1 MKMSATTTTRGFR
14 TEDITFRGARKQ
26 SAVEDEIRAENPE
39 LFVEDIVE
47 VPISLTPE
55 QVINFYKQKI
65 ERAVDSNEKRLYSQT
80 IKWINELADV
90 KKQLLILE
98 AKTSKKAEDNDY
110 DNGIEEN

>member
-1 MKMSATTTTRGFR
+1 MSTTTTTKGFR
-14 TEDITFRGARKQ
+14 VEDITFHNARRQ

-39 LFVEDIVE
+39 LFEEDSVE

-65 ERAVDSNEKRLYSQT
+65 ERATDSNEKRLYSQT

-90 KKQLLILE
+90 KKQLLLLE
-98 AKTSKKAEDNDY
+98 AKTLKKAEDNDY